1 MDGGS
6 WAGTVEND
14 VIPDIERNRSELET
28 LCKRFGVGRL
38 EAFGSAVTGRF
49 QSETSDIDFLVE
61 FQPPNGPGYADR
73 YFGLLESLEAL
84 FGRPVDLVVA
94 SAIRN
99 PYFRQSVDATRTLLY
114 AA

>member
-1 MDGGS
+1 MIS
-6 WAGTVEND
+6 
-14 VIPDIERNRSELET
+14 DIERNRSDLET
-28 LCKRFGVGRL
+28 LCKRFGVSRF

-49 QSETSDIDFLVE
+49 QSETSDIDFVVE
-61 FQPPNGPGYADR
+61 FQSPDEPGYADR

-84 FGRPVDLVVA
+84 FQRPVDLVVA

-99 PYFRQSVDATRTLLY
+99 PYFCESVEATRTLLY

>member
-1 MDGGS
+1 M
-6 WAGTVEND
+6 
-14 VIPDIERNRSELET
+14 IPDIERNRSELEDAVQALQRAST
-28 LCKRFGVGRL
+28 RSLRL
-38 EAFGSAVTGRF
+38 GGTGRF

-84 FGRPVDLVVA
+84 FQRPVDLVVA

-99 PYFRQSVDATRTLLY
+99 PDFRQSVDATRTLLY

>member
-1 MDGGS
+1 M
-6 WAGTVEND
+6 
-14 VIPDIERNRSELET
+14 IPDIERNRSELEAM
-28 LCKRFGVGRL
+28 CKRFRVRRL

-61 FQPPNGPGYADR
+61 FQPPNGPGYADQ
-73 YFGLLESLEAL
+73 YFGFLEALEAL
-84 FGRPVDLVVA
+84 FQRPVDLVVT

-99 PYFRQSVDATRTLLY
+99 PYFRQSVDETRTLLY